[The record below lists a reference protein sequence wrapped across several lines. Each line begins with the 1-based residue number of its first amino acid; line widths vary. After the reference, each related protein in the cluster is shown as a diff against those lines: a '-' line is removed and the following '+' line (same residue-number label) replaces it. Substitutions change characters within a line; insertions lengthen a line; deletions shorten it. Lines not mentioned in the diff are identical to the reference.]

1 MSSHWHC
8 EQKEKIECERAREKE
23 QRSSGIMGN
32 QKQKWTVEEEAL
44 LNGVAKHGPGKWKN
58 ILKDPDFA
66 PFLTQRSN
74 IDLKCELMLEERYR
88 QREQM
93 LEERMQHMMQSIMA
107 QMMQVSS
114 IRGNSTVVRVCKF
127 ST

>member
-74 IDLKCELMLEERYR
+74 IDLKRIVKRIISDSRYDR
-88 QREQM
+88 ILFAFYFTSRSEI
-93 LEERMQHMMQSIMA
+93 E
-107 QMMQVSS
+107 
-114 IRGNSTVVRVCKF
+114 TVAFYVGLADILYLY
-127 ST
+127 

>member
-1 MSSHWHC
+1 
-8 EQKEKIECERAREKE
+8 
-23 QRSSGIMGN
+23 MGN

-74 IDLKCELMLEERYR
+74 IDLKPSRGPKVKTMAVTPPSSAQNSAPTDGSADALMDDLSNNAVDGKSAPR
-88 QREQM
+88 
-93 LEERMQHMMQSIMA
+93 LSNLFFL
-107 QMMQVSS
+107 VSLIS
-114 IRGNSTVVRVCKF
+114 SNLYGT
-127 ST
+127 